1 MWRFVPRSL
10 IAVFVAF
17 AAPAH
22 AFEITGTKGTTLSA
36 TPLETFAKPWAMT
49 FLPDGKALVTEKG
62 GAMWLLAQDGRKI
75 GPVKGGPSV
84 RARGQGGL
92 GDVILHPNYASNG
105 VVYVSY
111 VERDSSNT
119 SLSGAAVIRA
129 TLTPNA
135 GGARLSESD
144 VIWRQSPKVKG
155 NGHYGHRLAFAP
167 DGHLFITS
175 GERQKFDPAQDMK
188 VNLGKVVRL
197 TEMGDVPVDNPF
209 VGQGGVTDQIWSLG
223 HRNPLGIA
231 FAGDGKLWVHEM
243 GPRGGDELNLIKRSA
258 NYGYPVVSD
267 GSHYSL
273 LPIPDHAT
281 SAAYAKPAISWVPS
295 VSPSGLVI
303 YQGSAFPQWQGDA
316 LLGGLSGRALVH
328 VELAGETATEV
339 ERFKWGSR
347 VREVEQGPN
356 GVLYVLEDGGE
367 GRLLRIEP
375 GS

>member
-1 MWRFVPRSL
+1 
-10 IAVFVAF
+10 
-17 AAPAH
+17 
-22 AFEITGTKGTTLSA
+22 
-36 TPLETFAKPWAMT
+36 
-49 FLPDGKALVTEKG
+49 
-62 GAMWLLAQDGRKI
+62 
-75 GPVKGGPSV
+75 
-84 RARGQGGL
+84 
-92 GDVILHPNYASNG
+92 
-105 VVYVSY
+105 
-111 VERDSSNT
+111 
-119 SLSGAAVIRA
+119 
-129 TLTPNA
+129 
-135 GGARLSESD
+135 
-144 VIWRQSPKVKG
+144 
-155 NGHYGHRLAFAP
+155 
-167 DGHLFITS
+167 
-175 GERQKFDPAQDMK
+175 
-188 VNLGKVVRL
+188 
-197 TEMGDVPVDNPF
+197 
-209 VGQGGVTDQIWSLG
+209 
-223 HRNPLGIA
+223 
-231 FAGDGKLWVHEM
+231 M

-303 YQGSAFPQWQGDA
+303 YRGSAFPQWQGDA